1 MAEQIGHLHG
11 CRLAREGQQP
21 VAAGMAGEI
30 NQHVDAILA
39 DHLCDR
45 CVAETHRAAPM
56 IGEAAEPTGDGIGHG
71 DFGITEQLDRRVIMR
86 RKQRLGEQRNG
97 MLAEIG

>member
-1 MAEQIGHLHG
+1 
-11 CRLAREGQQP
+11 
-21 VAAGMAGEI
+21 
-30 NQHVDAILA
+30 
-39 DHLCDR
+39 
-45 CVAETHRAAPM
+45 M

-71 DFGITEQLDRRVIMR
+71 DFGIAEQLDRRVIMR